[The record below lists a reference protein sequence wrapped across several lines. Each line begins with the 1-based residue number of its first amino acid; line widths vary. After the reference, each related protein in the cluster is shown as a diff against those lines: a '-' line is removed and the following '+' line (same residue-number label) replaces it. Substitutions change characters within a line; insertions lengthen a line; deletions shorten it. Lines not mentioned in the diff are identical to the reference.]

1 MFTIPG
7 VRKFHE
13 WTHASLTALLDH
25 LSTIPDSAYTKEVS
39 GFGFPSIRAQV
50 IHIFNCEG
58 FWVHTLQAIP
68 FDDEPTASWPTVS
81 DARRLQSE
89 VSTRTLDYLSRLS
102 EQNLNAPTELHFPD
116 EERGPDARTHPPP
129 RTDSRF
135 PSQRADRRYVPYFGL
150 SRARHR
156 SESV

>member
-25 LSTIPDSAYTKEVS
+25 LSTIPDTAYAQEVP
-39 GFGFPSIRAQV
+39 GFGFPTIRAQV
-50 IHIFNCEG
+50 IHILNCEG
-58 FWVHTLQAIP
+58 FWIHTLQAIP
-68 FDDEPTASWPTVS
+68 FDDEPAASWPTVS

-89 VSTRTLDYLSRLS
+89 VSTTTLDYLSRLS

-116 EERGPDARTHPPP
+116 GDVAVRTPRSSSITSSLMPSITKAR
-129 RTDSRF
+129 
-135 PSQRADRRYVPYFGL
+135 L
-150 SRARHR
+150 SRCAVYWAIPRPTPI
-156 SESV
+156 